1 MERWILYAFISMV
14 FAGFTSVIAKLG
26 LAGISGDLG
35 LAIRTCFVFVF
46 VLMFAAAVVPSVEL
60 QNVNA
65 RNVAWLALSGITTA
79 ISWIFYYKA
88 IKVGDVSTVALIDKG
103 SVVVAVALA
112 AWILREQITFA
123 KLAGG
128 ALIVAGLVVIA
139 RGR

>member
-1 MERWILYAFISMV
+1 VERWILYAFISMV